1 MKIINI
7 KNQVNWLYKRFKD
20 AKESKYGSFKVKEVD
35 FNALLEVVEYIDI
48 LRKEKVAKN
57 TLFAK
62 LYIYHL
68 NNLIDI
74 YETDILEDIPQ
85 KELSK
90 LLDISLEAYFKRFH
104 EKLQT
109 NWVNSMAEKL
119 VKTKEFPKE
128 YVKEKYTEEFCRS
141 KLTEMIN
148 EALNRFE

>member
-1 MKIINI
+1 MINI
-7 KNQVNWLYKRFKD
+7 KNNVNWLYKRFKD
-20 AKESKYGSFKVKEVD
+20 AKESKYRSFKVSNND
-35 FNALLEVVEYIDI
+35 FKAFLEVVEYIDI
-48 LRKEKVAKN
+48 LRDEKVAKN

-68 NNLIDI
+68 NQIIDI
-74 YETDILEDIPQ
+74 YNTDVFEEIPQ

-90 LLDISLEAYFKRFH
+90 ILDIPLEAYFKRFH

-109 NWVNSMAEKL
+109 NWINSMANKL

-128 YVKEKYTEEFCRS
+128 YVNEKYTLDFTTE

>member
-35 FNALLEVVEYIDI
+35 FKALLEVVEYIDI
-48 LRKEKVAKN
+48 LREEKVAKN

-74 YETDILEDIPQ
+74 YETDVLEDIPQ
-85 KELSK
+85 KELSR
-90 LLDISLEAYFKRFH
+90 LLDIPLDYYFKRFYEKIQNNWNVKMC
-104 EKLQT
+104 EKL
-109 NWVNSMAEKL
+109 L
-119 VKTKEFPKE
+119 KTKEFPKE
-128 YVKEKYTEEFCRS
+128 YVSEKYTQEFCTS